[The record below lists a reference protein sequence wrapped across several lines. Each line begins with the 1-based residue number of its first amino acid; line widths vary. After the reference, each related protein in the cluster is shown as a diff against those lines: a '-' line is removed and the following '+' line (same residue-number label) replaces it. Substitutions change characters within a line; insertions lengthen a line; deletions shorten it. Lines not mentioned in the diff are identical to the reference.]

1 MSGLNSFMNGDAIKR
16 IKEYLKKIKNRF
28 IKTKSTP
35 QIVIHSRTDHQSDE
49 GEHIRISGVNNRPGV
64 IVDRFPVL
72 HPEQQNIG
80 HGITVKKQGK
90 PKKCPHCRSL
100 ARDENNNDIIVTNT
114 SGEGKWYCKAC
125 ERTF

>member
-1 MSGLNSFMNGDAIKR
+1 MSGLRDIMNGDAIKR

-35 QIVIHSRTDHQSDE
+35 QIEIYSRTDHLTQA
-49 GEHIRISGVNNRPGV
+49 GPHIQIGNINNHSNRDGMGNV
-64 IVDRFPVL
+64 GQGDR
-72 HPEQQNIG
+72 IG

-90 PKKCPHCRSL
+90 PKRCPYCASP

-114 SGEGKWYCKAC
+114 SGGGKWYCKAC
-125 ERTF
+125 ESIF